1 MFHQHNLFILTLV
14 ISVFILSAFF
24 LLHLLALAFPSF
36 FSSFCPFYLDK
47 PQHIHVR
54 GQLVGTRLLTFHHM
68 DLWGPAYHQV
78 WLQTP
83 CPAEPS
89 QWCTL
94 PLFLGRKLD
103 QYFALMLLWSL
114 LRVSTCMPMLCLYI
128 PWLIIHL
135 IRTNSLHVDEY
146 TLNNRQCLCVKQC
159 NSEIL
164 ESCGN
169 KINTAL
175 FKYRDHKHPLVI
187 F

>member
-1 MFHQHNLFILTLV
+1 MLHQHNLFILTLV

-36 FSSFCPFYLDK
+36 FSFFCPFYLDK

-54 GQLVGTRLLTFHHM
+54 GQLVETRLLTFHHM
-68 DLWGPAYHQV
+68 DLWGPTYHQV

-83 CPAEPS
+83 CQAEPS

-103 QYFALMLLWSL
+103 QYFPLMLLWSL
-114 LRVSTCMPMLCLYI
+114 LCVSMCMPMLCLYI

-146 TLNNRQCLCVKQC
+146 TLNNRQCLCVK
-159 NSEIL
+159 
-164 ESCGN
+164 
-169 KINTAL
+169 
-175 FKYRDHKHPLVI
+175 
-187 F
+187 